1 MVDLIFITGV
11 ALLFILF
18 FGLLYFHAEKIYDFQ
33 HNLKRKDEFSFKL
46 FGSGSKYIDDRE
58 KWIKNYK
65 RYMLIVAVLIVCI
78 SISVLIGLK
87 SF

>member
-1 MVDLIFITGV
+1 MIDLIFIIGIV
-11 ALLFILF
+11 LLFSLF

-33 HNLKRKDEFSFKL
+33 HNLKNMDNVYFKL

-65 RYMLIVAVLIVCI
+65 RYMLLMAFLITCI
-78 SISVLIGLK
+78 AASVFIGVN
-87 SF
+87 